1 MLKRILLSFAVVSA
15 LGLMIVPAIHAAGSQ
30 DTATTAKSAPK
41 DADYDMAKKAV
52 KSQDWNQ
59 AIALLTKVVGRDGK
73 NANAHNY
80 LGFSYRKSGN
90 HDAALNYYKL
100 ALKINPKH
108 KGAHEYI
115 GEAYLEKGNLQMAE
129 QHLKALDSLCF
140 FGCQE
145 LNDLKKAVGAYK
157 KKNNISS

>member
-1 MLKRILLSFAVVSA
+1 MLTRLLAALAVVAA
-15 LGLMIVPAIHAAGSQ
+15 LGFAAPAVDAAGSQ
-30 DTATTAKSAPK
+30 DAAKPAAAKPK
-41 DADYDMAKKAV
+41 DQDYAMAKKAV
-52 KSQDWNQ
+52 NSGDWSQ
-59 AIALLTKVVGRDGK
+59 AISLLTKVVGRDAK
-73 NANAHNY
+73 NADAHNF
-80 LGFSYRKSGN
+80 LGYSYRKSGN
-90 HDAALNYYKL
+90 ADEALKYYKM
-100 ALKINPKH
+100 ALQINPKH

-145 LNDLKKAVGAYK
+145 FNDLKKAVGAYK

>member
-1 MLKRILLSFAVVSA
+1 MLKRLLISFAVVA
-15 LGLMIVPAIHAAGSQ
+15 AFGFIGAPAIQAAGSQ
-30 DTATTAKSAPK
+30 DSAAKASAPK
-41 DADYDMAKKAV
+41 DPQYAKAKKAV

-73 NANAHNY
+73 NADAHNF

-90 HDAALNYYKL
+90 HDEALRYYKM

-115 GEAYLEKGNLQMAE
+115 GEA
-129 QHLKALDSLCF
+129 
-140 FGCQE
+140 
-145 LNDLKKAVGAYK
+145 
-157 KKNNISS
+157 

>member
-1 MLKRILLSFAVVSA
+1 MLKRLLISFAVVA
-15 LGLMIVPAIHAAGSQ
+15 AFGFIGAPAIQAAGSQ
-30 DTATTAKSAPK
+30 DSAAKASAPK
-41 DADYDMAKKAV
+41 DPQYAKAKKAV

-73 NANAHNY
+73 NADAHNF

-90 HDAALNYYKL
+90 HDEALRYYKM

-115 GEAYLEKGNLQMAE
+115 GEAYLAKGDLKMAE
-129 QHLKALDSLCF
+129 QHLKTLDGLCF

-145 LNDLKKAVGAYK
+145 FNDLKKAVGAYK

>member
-30 DTATTAKSAPK
+30 DTATTTKSAPK

-73 NANAHNY
+73 NANAHDY